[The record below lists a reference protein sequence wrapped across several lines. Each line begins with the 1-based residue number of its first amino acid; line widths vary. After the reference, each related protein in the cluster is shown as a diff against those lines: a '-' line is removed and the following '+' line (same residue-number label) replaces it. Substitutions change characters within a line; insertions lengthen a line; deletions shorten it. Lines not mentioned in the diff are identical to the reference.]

1 MTKRKASNQSCDEDV
16 LFGQFRVDANGRVIK
31 ESKVNWPKSIWVEL
45 NELCI
50 HESLKLEYYNGVY
63 AMVSAED
70 DDINLVFKSHTALC
84 NHLKQSNIDKRVH
97 RLGTLE
103 SQGRVFQSKNIDHQ
117 LSSNYF

>member
-1 MTKRKASNQSCDEDV
+1 
-16 LFGQFRVDANGRVIK
+16 
-31 ESKVNWPKSIWVEL
+31 
-45 NELCI
+45 
-50 HESLKLEYYNGVY
+50 
-63 AMVSAED
+63 MVSAED

-117 LSSNYF
+117 LSSNYLSNLAISDSLVQFTLKSRMQLKFRFHLMRLLTNAITPNVVF